1 MIVHAVDIPLFNALM
16 IVESAVLV
24 VDHILDT
31 LLDQYLGLSKRSS
44 SLGCLLVSVHG
55 LLNRTVCFSVSDN

>member
-1 MIVHAVDIPLFNALM
+1 MIVHAVDIQLFAALM
-16 IVESAVLV
+16 IVESSVLV

-55 LLNRTVCFSVSDN
+55 LLD